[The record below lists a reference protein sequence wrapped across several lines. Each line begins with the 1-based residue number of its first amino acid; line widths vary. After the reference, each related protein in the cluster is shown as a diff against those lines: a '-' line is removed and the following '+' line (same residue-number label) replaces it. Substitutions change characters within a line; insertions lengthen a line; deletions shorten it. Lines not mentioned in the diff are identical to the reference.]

1 MIRGLASPYGLPYN
15 TGTGEIPKTL
25 SFFKMQLADLQKEID
40 ETRSFVNDAD
50 REYQFSL
57 AGGTLH
63 EIREAKNR
71 LGRYRSKM
79 GRLIRQRMR
88 LRKEAWK

>member
-1 MIRGLASPYGLPYN
+1 
-15 TGTGEIPKTL
+15 
-25 SFFKMQLADLQKEID
+25 MQLADLQREID
-40 ETRSFVNDAD
+40 ETRSIINDAD
-50 REYQFSL
+50 RDYQFSL

-88 LRKEAWK
+88 YQ

>member
-1 MIRGLASPYGLPYN
+1 M
-15 TGTGEIPKTL
+15 GEIPKTL
-25 SFFKMQLADLQKEID
+25 NSFKMTLDSLQLEID
-40 ETRSFVNDAD
+40 ETKSILNDAD

-71 LGRYRSKM
+71 LGRYRAKM
-79 GRLIRQRMR
+79 GRLIRKRMR
-88 LRKEAWK
+88 IESEASFK

>member
-1 MIRGLASPYGLPYN
+1 M
-15 TGTGEIPKTL
+15 GEIPKTL
-25 SFFKMQLADLQKEID
+25 NFFQMTLETLQLEID
-40 ETRSFVNDAD
+40 ETKSILNDAD
-50 REYQFSL
+50 RDYQFSL

-71 LGRYRSKM
+71 LGRYRAKM

-88 LRKEAWK
+88 LQSEASFK

>member
-1 MIRGLASPYGLPYN
+1 
-15 TGTGEIPKTL
+15 
-25 SFFKMQLADLQKEID
+25 MQLADLQREID
-40 ETRSFVNDAD
+40 ETRSIINDAD
-50 REYQFSL
+50 RDYQFSL

-63 EIREAKNR
+63 ELREAKNR

-88 LRKEAWK
+88 FQKEAWK